1 MLAHTIAHGG
11 CLNMVRE
18 SALNVNFGK
27 TNSCCIPLPAPTLT
41 QLSYILIPFC
51 FTSLDWEKAKGI
63 RVMERTA
70 SEVTDSQRVPPA
82 VCFVGLGVIDYW
94 LVLTQYYKG
103 WTECRTRQWEYYWEP
118 SRTNSRSHAGN
129 CQGQTH
135 KVMLGTMK
143 DKPTESYWEPWRTN
157 PQSNTGNHQGQTHRA
172 ILGTIKDKPTQ

>member
-1 MLAHTIAHGG
+1 MVAVWTWQENLHWILILGKQILAASHSQPWHSPDWATSSSRSILQAWVERKQRVSGWWRGQHQKWQIDKGFLQQCVFWGSVSLLTSPHTI
-11 CLNMVRE
+11 LQR
-18 SALNVNFGK
+18 F
-27 TNSCCIPLPAPTLT
+27 
-41 QLSYILIPFC
+41 LS
-51 FTSLDWEKAKGI
+51 
-63 RVMERTA
+63 
-70 SEVTDSQRVPPA
+70 
-82 VCFVGLGVIDYW
+82 
-94 LVLTQYYKG
+94 